1 MEGLGLRG
9 EVPTFNKCLVNAGG
23 VPHGVSRLSPDAPWR
38 RVIITF
44 GPKVPESKL
53 KDKDFSQR
61 TLAWHQKYNIGT
73 EYVKDQALVNLSA
86 AAKRYIKESGP

>member
-1 MEGLGLRG
+1 MQ
-9 EVPTFNKCLVNAGG
+9 GG

-44 GPKVPESKL
+44 GPKVPESK
-53 KDKDFSQR
+53 DKDYSQR
-61 TLAWHQKYNIGT
+61 LLAWRQKYNIGT